1 MTTTEQDIQDIQEID
16 QVQTQVQVQMPVQTE
31 CNELKSIK
39 YKSMLMNGIAWPEKK
54 NSSNLTSLDKFLE
67 NEKNTNAN
75 EPWSKLDK
83 TAKLKKLILYADNYK
98 TENELSQEEYNKM
111 VTFFKECLDKKKLQ
125 RVKDVVYDKDN
136 GSIKEIPAL
145 HFNKPNTHFTL
156 KNIDKRVST
165 IRSLAPKKKGTAK
178 NIVNNDSDSDT
189 DDKVNIS

>member
-1 MTTTEQDIQDIQEID
+1 MTTKEQDIQEID
-16 QVQTQVQVQMPVQTE
+16 QVQVETLEQTPVQTE

-111 VTFFKECLDKKKLQ
+111 VTFFKDCLDKKKLQ
-125 RVKDVVYDKDN
+125 RVKDVIYDKDN

-178 NIVNNDSDSDT
+178 NIVNNDSDSDS
-189 DDKVNIS
+189 DDKVNLP

>member
-1 MTTTEQDIQDIQEID
+1 MTTKEQDIQELD
-16 QVQTQVQVQMPVQTE
+16 QTQTQVQSE

-54 NSSNLTSLDKFLE
+54 NASNLTNLDKFLE

-83 TAKLKKLILYADNYK
+83 TAKLKKLIAYAENYK
-98 TENELSQEEYNKM
+98 TENSLSQEEYNKM
-111 VTFFKECLDKKKLQ
+111 VAFFKDCLDKKKLQ

-178 NIVNNDSDSDT
+178 NVANDDDSESDSG
-189 DDKVNIS
+189 DKV